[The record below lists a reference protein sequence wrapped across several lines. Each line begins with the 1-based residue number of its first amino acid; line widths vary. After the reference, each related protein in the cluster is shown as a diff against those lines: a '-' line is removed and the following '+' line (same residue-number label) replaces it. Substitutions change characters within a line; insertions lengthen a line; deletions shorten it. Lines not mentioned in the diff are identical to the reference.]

1 MDGYL
6 KTVRSV
12 YKLILIS
19 NSMTSILHLLKIIMQ
34 SRICLKNIPEKIMAL
49 MKNNAFLKEFN
60 MLKLDEIVDITL
72 LKKT

>member
-1 MDGYL
+1 
-6 KTVRSV
+6 
-12 YKLILIS
+12 
-19 NSMTSILHLLKIIMQ
+19 MQ